1 MKEKYNEIFKLKKM
15 LTDAGIPFYM
25 HELFDGYQICYPEQ
39 NTSQTPDARECS
51 VIEHEGSYGH
61 SEDKLEIM
69 GLLTDEELQNDDVV
83 GHLSAEEVFSRIQ
96 KHFIENN
103 KMV

>member
-1 MKEKYNEIFKLKKM
+1 MQGYRFICTKF
-15 LTDAGIPFYM
+15 LTVIKSVILSRI
-25 HELFDGYQICYPEQ
+25 HPEQ
-39 NTSQTPDARECS
+39 NTSQTPDVRECS
-51 VIEHEGSYGH
+51 VIEHEASYGH